1 MAVVIERLVSKFRQI
16 CATGSSVQI
25 VAVPASGWRRQLWLA
40 DPLRAGDVMNPI
52 ATIIA
57 YAIRLG
63 RRKAT
68 RYIEWHLIDR

>member
-1 MAVVIERLVSKFRQI
+1 M
-16 CATGSSVQI
+16 
-25 VAVPASGWRRQLWLA
+25 A